1 MALWINFVLKAQMDS
16 QMSIVHPIINQMS
29 MFKGKLDTSG
39 WS

>member
-29 MFKGKLDTSG
+29 NVQGET
-39 WS
+39 